1 MVQWV
6 RLFVRAISQNIV
18 QTSQYAT
25 QSFLDTILHLGFA
38 QQYTTITIM
47 KQNKKKQKNKLG
59 PLVLCS
65 THAEYMKTLSGT
77 FHT

>member
-6 RLFVRAISQNIV
+6 RLFVRAISQNTI

-25 QSFLDTILHLGFA
+25 QSLDTINLGFA

-47 KQNKKKQKNKLG
+47 KQKKKNILG

-65 THAEYMKTLSGT
+65 TTAEYMKTLSGT